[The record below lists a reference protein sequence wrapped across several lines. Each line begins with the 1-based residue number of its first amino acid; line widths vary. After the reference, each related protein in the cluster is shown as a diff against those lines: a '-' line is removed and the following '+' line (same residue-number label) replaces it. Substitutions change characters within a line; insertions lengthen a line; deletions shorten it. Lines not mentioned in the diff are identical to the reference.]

1 MADWYRVLRPFGGP
15 NGERQEPGTVV
26 DGSGWRNAQ
35 KLVAAGKLAPASPP
49 EGSPANPVGRSTP
62 PDPIPAA
69 PKRKEV
75 PHG

>member
-15 NGERQEPGTVV
+15 NGERQEPGAVV

-49 EGSPANPVGRSTP
+49 DPAP
-62 PDPIPAA
+62 PA
-69 PKRKEV
+69 PKRKDV

>member
-15 NGERQEPGTVV
+15 NGERQEPGAVV
-26 DGSGWRNAQ
+26 DGAGWRNAQ

-49 EGSPANPVGRSTP
+49 EGSPINPP
-62 PDPIPAA
+62 PAA